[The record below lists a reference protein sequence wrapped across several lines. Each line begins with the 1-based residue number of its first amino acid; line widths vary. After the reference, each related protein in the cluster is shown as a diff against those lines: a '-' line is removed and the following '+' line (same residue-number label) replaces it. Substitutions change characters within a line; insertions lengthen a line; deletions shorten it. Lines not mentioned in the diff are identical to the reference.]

1 MQAIIKQQFC
11 DSISKND
18 RILDNSPG
26 RGSILKQKAKKSL
39 GQHFLKDRQAIQ
51 RITHV
56 IPEAASVIEIGPG
69 PGALTETLLPQ
80 AAKLAVIEMD
90 DHFAEHWQHI
100 SESNPSLSV
109 IHGDVME
116 ELETAVAS
124 IKPDWIIGNLPYN
137 ISGPLTAKLAGLSL
151 AGGMVLMY
159 QREVAAR
166 IAADAGS
173 KTYGGLS
180 VLVRHHYD
188 VKRLLT
194 LPPEAFAP
202 PPKVHSAVIVLTP
215 HSKKPP
221 CSYALLQQTVRQGFA
236 HRRKTIRNNFRGQFS
251 TEQWESI
258 NINPG
263 HRPEQLDY
271 MAWTRIALALEEYS
285 AGL

>member
-1 MQAIIKQQFC
+1 MNRNFC
-11 DSISKND
+11 DSVSKNG
-18 RILDNSPG
+18 SMPVF
-26 RGSILKQKAKKSL
+26 RGSLLKQQAKKSL
-39 GQHFLKDRQAIQ
+39 GQHFLKDRQVIQ

-56 IPEAASVIEIGPG
+56 IPQAAHVIEIGPG
-69 PGALTETLLPQ
+69 PGALTETLLQ
-80 AAKLAVIEMD
+80 QVAKLAVIEMD
-90 DHFAEHWQHI
+90 DRFAEHWQQV
-100 SESNPSLSV
+100 SESNPALSV

-116 ELETAVAS
+116 ELETAVAG
-124 IKPDWIIGNLPYN
+124 IQPDWIIGNLPYN
-137 ISGPLTAKLAGLSL
+137 ISGPLTAKLAGFALS
-151 AGGMVLMY
+151 GGMVLMY

-180 VLVRHHYD
+180 VLVRHYYD

-194 LPPEAFAP
+194 LPPGAFSP

-215 HSKKPP
+215 HGKKPP

-236 HRRKTIRNNFRGQFS
+236 HRRKTIRNNFKGQLS

-258 NINPG
+258 HINPG

-271 MAWTRIALALEEYS
+271 MAWTRIALALEEH
-285 AGL
+285 

>member
-1 MQAIIKQQFC
+1 M
-11 DSISKND
+11 
-18 RILDNSPG
+18 
-26 RGSILKQKAKKSL
+26 KQKAKKSL
-39 GQHFLKDRQAIQ
+39 GQHFLKDRQAIH

-69 PGALTETLLPQ
+69 PGALTEELLLHTT
-80 AAKLAVIEMD
+80 KLAVIEMD
-90 DHFAEHWQHI
+90 DRFAEHWLNI
-100 SESNPSLSV
+100 SESTPSLSV

-116 ELETAVAS
+116 ELETAVAR
-124 IKPDWIIGNLPYN
+124 IQPDWIAGNLPYN
-137 ISGPLTAKLAGLSL
+137 ISGPLTAKLAAFSLS
-151 AGGMVLMY
+151 GGMVLMY

-180 VLVRHHYD
+180 VLVRHYYD

-194 LPPEAFAP
+194 LPPGAFSP

-215 HSKKPP
+215 HGKKPP
-221 CSYALLQQTVRQGFA
+221 CSYVLLQQTVRQGFA
-236 HRRKTIRNNFRGQFS
+236 HRRKTIRNNFKGQLS

-258 NINPG
+258 NIDPG

-271 MAWTRIALALEEYS
+271 MAWTRIALTLEKY
-285 AGL
+285 